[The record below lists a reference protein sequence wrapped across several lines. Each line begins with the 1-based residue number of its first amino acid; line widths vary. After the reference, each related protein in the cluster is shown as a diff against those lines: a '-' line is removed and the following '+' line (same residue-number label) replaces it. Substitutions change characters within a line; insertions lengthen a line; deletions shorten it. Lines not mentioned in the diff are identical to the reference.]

1 MTPKARAT
9 TGSLSSTMAVA
20 SVTARPIAACRSDT
34 ARRFSP
40 HAHAIASNATTPS
53 ADCNCSMNPPIPIT
67 RLCQRR
73 AAAQCRV
80 AVAGVDNRTV
90 VGHASVMSSTETVGA
105 RDLLRDASF
114 LFFLASRSLSRF
126 SSQIAAVV
134 IGWQIYDITGSAFD
148 LGMVGLVQF
157 VPTALLVFVAG
168 HAADRFERKR
178 VVQLCQL
185 AETLTALFLAVSTYA
200 GWLDAVQIYI
210 ATFIIGIAGAFESPA
225 TSALLPLIA
234 PQGSLQRATA
244 VSSGAAQV
252 ATITGPA
259 IGGLAYVFAP
269 SLPYLIIVVFWL
281 AGAILTGFLRPAQ
294 QATLKEAKANDDL
307 YAGVRFIRNN
317 AAILGTISLDL
328 FAVLLGGVTA
338 LLPIYARDILQ
349 TGPLGLGI
357 LRAAPA
363 VGALFMTIVL
373 ARHTINRHV
382 GLRMFQAVI
391 IFGAATVIFALSQ
404 WMWLSVAS
412 LAILGAADTV
422 SVVIRFSLVQLST
435 PDEMRGRVGAV
446 NFLFINASNQLG
458 QFESGVTAALFGTV
472 PAAVLGGIGTVA
484 IALLWMKLFP
494 SLRKVERLE

>member
-1 MTPKARAT
+1 
-9 TGSLSSTMAVA
+9 
-20 SVTARPIAACRSDT
+20 
-34 ARRFSP
+34 
-40 HAHAIASNATTPS
+40 
-53 ADCNCSMNPPIPIT
+53 
-67 RLCQRR
+67 
-73 AAAQCRV
+73 
-80 AVAGVDNRTV
+80 
-90 VGHASVMSSTETVGA
+90 MSSTVTVGA
-105 RDLLRDASF
+105 RDLLRDTSF
-114 LFFLASRSLSRF
+114 LFFLLSRSLSRF

-157 VPTALLVFVAG
+157 LPTALLVFVAG
-168 HAADRFERKR
+168 HTADRFERKR
-178 VVQLCQL
+178 VVQLCQV
-185 AETLTALFLAVSTYA
+185 AEALTTLFLAVSTYA

-210 ATFIIGIAGAFESPA
+210 ATFVIGIAGAFESPA
-225 TSALLPLIA
+225 TAALLPLIA

-269 SLPYLIIVVFWL
+269 SLPYLITVVFWL
-281 AGAILTGFLRPAQ
+281 AGAVLTGLLRPAQ
-294 QATLKEAKANDDL
+294 QTMMKEQSADDDL

-317 AAILGTISLDL
+317 PAILGTISLDL
-328 FAVLLGGVTA
+328 FAVLLGGVVA
-338 LLPIYARDILQ
+338 LLPIYARDILEA
-349 TGPLGLGI
+349 GPLGLGI

-363 VGALFMTIVL
+363 VGALFMTVVL

-391 IFGAATVIFALSQ
+391 IFGVATVVFALSQ
-404 WMWLSVAS
+404 WMWLSAVS

-422 SVVIRFSLVQLST
+422 SVVIRFSLVQLAT

-458 QFESGVTAALFGTV
+458 QFESGVTAALLGTV
-472 PAAVLGGIGTVA
+472 PAAVLGGVGTIA

-494 SLRKVERLE
+494 SLRKVQRLE